1 MVHQWCPSYPTGN
14 GAVERLPNDPAGFS
28 VEGVE
33 LATSFARYT
42 VIRRVRQEAQYG
54 VRAARAIRANQPD
67 VALLSN
73 IPLISLFITTA
84 MLRRRRIPFVF
95 WQQDVYS
102 AAIRAAAARRLGKL
116 GELVGAIASWV
127 ESRVARRSA
136 LVVPIDS
143 SFTPVLRSWGVA
155 EDRIHVVPNWA
166 PIDELPSRPKDN
178 AWAASHGL
186 SGRAAI
192 VYTGT
197 LGLKHDPSLLA
208 DAAAALPDRSVVV
221 VSQGM
226 GRELLEKAKVEQHL
240 DNLELFDF
248 QPYQDLPDI
257 MGAAD
262 VLVALLEPHAS
273 VYSVPS
279 KVLTYLCAGRPIVAV
294 IPPENTVA
302 RIVLEHDAGRLVA
315 PGDHRGLIETLEALL
330 DDDDLRDDLG
340 ANARKYAE
348 ATFDVETIGAR
359 FEQIL
364 ALATSDGRALTN
376 G

>member
-1 MVHQWCPSYPTGN
+1 MHQWCPSYPTGN
-14 GAVERLPNDPAGFS
+14 GAVERLPTDPAGFS

-54 VRAARAIRANQPD
+54 VRAAHAIRANQPD

-73 IPLISLFITTA
+73 IPLISLFITSA

-102 AAIRAAAARRLGKL
+102 AAIRAAATRRLGKL

-143 SFTPVLRSWGVA
+143 SFTPVLRSWGIA

-186 SGRAAI
+186 SGRPAI

-208 DAAAALPDRSVVV
+208 DAAAALPDRSVVVV

-248 QPYQDLPDI
+248 QPYEDLPDI

-294 IPPENTVA
+294 IPSENTVA
-302 RIVLEHDAGRLVA
+302 RIVLEHDAGRLVT
-315 PGDHRGLIETLEALL
+315 PGDHRGLIEALEALL
-330 DDDDLRDDLG
+330 DDDDLRAELG

-348 ATFDVETIGAR
+348 ATFDVEAIGAR
-359 FEQIL
+359 FETIL
-364 ALATSDGRALTN
+364 QSAATRAD
-376 G
+376 